1 MKELSKRLIF
11 GALFVI
17 ILVVSAQHQHAL
29 SALFFVF
36 GIICLKE
43 FNLLIEQRNTVSYA
57 MFSIFYGVFSFW
69 DILTEN
75 NNSLDEA
82 IQILHVVSI
91 FVLLF
96 LIRDLFSKKSLP
108 KLLTNRYI
116 NTTFYISTG
125 ILFLLLIAINFGLYS
140 PENIIGI
147 FALIWINDSFAYL
160 IGKNFG
166 RQKLFESVSPKKT
179 VEGFLAGVF
188 FSAIGSYIIF
198 KLTDNLLF
206 SKWLILSVIVSVFG
220 TIGDLIESKYK
231 RQAEVK
237 DSGTLI
243 PGHGGLLDRLDSAIF
258 VAPFIYLFLR
268 ILNYVS

>member
-1 MKELSKRLIF
+1 M
-11 GALFVI
+11 
-17 ILVVSAQHQHAL
+17 
-29 SALFFVF
+29 
-36 GIICLKE
+36 
-43 FNLLIEQRNTVSYA
+43 
-57 MFSIFYGVFSFW
+57 
-69 DILTEN
+69 
-75 NNSLDEA
+75 
-82 IQILHVVSI
+82 VSI

-179 VEGFLAGVF
+179 VEGFWLGYSFPPLV
-188 FSAIGSYIIF
+188 AI
-198 KLTDNLLF
+198 LF
-206 SKWLILSVIVSVFG
+206 SNSLIISFFKMA
-220 TIGDLIESKYK
+220 DSKCNRK
-231 RQAEVK
+231 C
-237 DSGTLI
+237 I
-243 PGHGGLLDRLDSAIF
+243 W
-258 VAPFIYLFLR
+258 
-268 ILNYVS
+268 NYWRFD

>member
-1 MKELSKRLIF
+1 M
-11 GALFVI
+11 
-17 ILVVSAQHQHAL
+17 VS
-29 SALFFVF
+29 V
-36 GIICLKE
+36 
-43 FNLLIEQRNTVSYA
+43 
-57 MFSIFYGVFSFW
+57 
-69 DILTEN
+69 
-75 NNSLDEA
+75 
-82 IQILHVVSI
+82 